1 MAEIYT
7 KKDVAPTPSISI
19 NQITKFIK
27 STESGKL
34 RIVKNQKY
42 PPKIPTAY
50 YSSATAAMRR
60 YIKAGFDSQII
71 MDVIEQLQSKV
82 VDPNNK
88 NAVAKK
94 ANLISAL
101 RKFLEITF
109 PDVFKSIKFSFST
122 SKFRRCRIGDVDVI
136 ISPDVIIRRVV
147 DGINYIGA
155 IKFDVHKDSL
165 DYPDGRQRAAL
176 LYYFLESV
184 RDENEVVDR
193 NYCLCVDVMHGNIYR
208 PISDITDDISV
219 IGEACG
225 EVYKLWKIA

>member
-1 MAEIYT
+1 MEESYV
-7 KKDVAPTPSISI
+7 KNVVAQTPSISI
-19 NQITKFIK
+19 NQITKFRK

-34 RIVKNQKY
+34 RIVKNQKH

-50 YSSATAAMRR
+50 YSSATAAMRK
-60 YIKAGFDSQII
+60 YIKAGFDTHII
-71 MDVIEQLQSKV
+71 MDVIEQLQSKI
-82 VDPNNK
+82 VDPKNK

-94 ANLISAL
+94 NNLISAL

-109 PDVFKSIKFSFST
+109 PDVFKSIKCSTPT

-155 IKFDVHKDSL
+155 MKFDVHKDLL
-165 DYPDGRQRAAL
+165 DYKDGRQRAAL
-176 LYYFLESV
+176 LYYFLESLKEE
-184 RDENEVVDR
+184 DEVVDR
-193 NYCLCVDVMHGNIYR
+193 YYCLCVDVMHGNIYR
-208 PISDITDDISV
+208 PIVDITDDISA
-219 IGEACG
+219 IGEVCK